1 MANKYHRKSYK
12 GGKKVVQNIDPI
24 KESFDKSLQEMKKLM
39 NQYKGRPLDIDAAKK
54 SFKIWTK
61 K

>member
-1 MANKYHRKSYK
+1 MANKYHRKGYK

-39 NQYKGRPLDIDAAKK
+39 NQY
-54 SFKIWTK
+54 
-61 K
+61 